1 MVYNSPMIV
10 AAEGTSS
17 STTTTISV
25 SEARATLP
33 EILSRVEAGEEITLT
48 RHGVPVAVVVH
59 PGTLRHRRAATAF
72 ELAKHLGDR
81 LDAER
86 VRPFEL
92 SGSVTAEFADDLVRS
107 VRADRD
113 GA

>member
-1 MVYNSPMIV
+1 MIV

-17 STTTTISV
+17 NNNNTSISV

-72 ELAKHLGDR
+72 ELAKRLGDR

-86 VRPFEL
+86 GRPFEL